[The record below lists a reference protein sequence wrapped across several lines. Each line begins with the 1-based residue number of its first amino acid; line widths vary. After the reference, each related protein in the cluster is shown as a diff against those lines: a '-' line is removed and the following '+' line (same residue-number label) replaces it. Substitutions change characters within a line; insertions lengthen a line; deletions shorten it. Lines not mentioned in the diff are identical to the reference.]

1 MPQDQRST
9 RFSWL
14 VSTSCAASSEATE
27 NPHELHQKHV
37 SWMNGAYCPAPC
49 GAQNSSQPVYCR
61 PNSCVLRSQRSTKR
75 EDAFDARFCVM
86 DGQELDAELPSMT
99 QQPI

>member
-14 VSTSCAASSEATE
+14 VSTSCSASSEATE
-27 NPHELHQKHV
+27 TPHELHQKHIL
-37 SWMNGAYCPAPC
+37 WMNEAFCPAPR
-49 GAQNSSQPVYCR
+49 GAQNSSQPVLSPR
-61 PNSCVLRSQRSTKR
+61 FLILRSQRPTER